1 MIEKLGHSKRIQVM
15 RREWIDEEKPGVS
28 RDSGVTREELENS
41 TVLPTSAKLTETPSS
56 NTAAQHGSAEDL
68 FMPNNENA
76 PPTTSHP
83 EPEEDDLDDLLR
95 EDEPMTDM
103 PSTSVPSRTPHLHD
117 NDFDDFDADYE
128 AMKELGM

>member
-28 RDSGVTREELENS
+28 RDSGVTREELEKS
-41 TVLPTSAKLTETPSS
+41 SARPTPAKPTATPSS
-56 NTAAQHGSAEDL
+56 NTEVQEGSAEDL
-68 FMPNNENA
+68 FMPNNETA
-76 PPTTSHP
+76 RPTTSHP

-95 EDEPMTDM
+95 EDEPMTDI
-103 PSTSVPSRTPHLHD
+103 PPNTSIPSRTPHHD